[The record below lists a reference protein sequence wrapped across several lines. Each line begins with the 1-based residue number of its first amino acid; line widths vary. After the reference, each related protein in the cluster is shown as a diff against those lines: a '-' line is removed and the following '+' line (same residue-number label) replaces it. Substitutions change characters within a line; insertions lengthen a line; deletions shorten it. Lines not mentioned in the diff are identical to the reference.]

1 MLPIRK
7 RLVASCC
14 LLLAASGCSIK
25 RMAVN
30 KVASALASGGSTYEE
45 DDDPDLVAAALPF
58 GLKLMES
65 LLAEAPKNPDLLMAT
80 SSGFTEYAYA
90 FVEQPAAI
98 AGESLDRR
106 DAQRE
111 RARKLYLRAHAYG
124 MRGLDAR
131 YPGFAAKADQDIAAA
146 LTRTRKRDV
155 PLLYWTA
162 ASLGLAISSSKGD
175 PEMVGRL
182 PMVEALIARV
192 VELDEAWSGGAVPE
206 FLISLESSRPGIG
219 KPEML
224 KLMKRHFDRA
234 IELSKGARA
243 GGYVSYAENA
253 CVAAQDAAG
262 FRAALG
268 KALAIDTEVKSENRL
283 ANLIA
288 QRRARWLLAQ
298 AGDLFLEAEPPEQPD
313 AAPAAPATP

>member
-1 MLPIRK
+1 MVRMSK
-7 RLVASCC
+7 RLLAACC
-14 LLLAASGCSIK
+14 LLAAASGCSLK
-25 RMAVN
+25 RMAVGQ
-30 KVASALASGGSTYEE
+30 VARALASGGSTYQE
-45 DDDPDLVAAALPF
+45 DDDPDLVGAALPF

-65 LLAEAPKNPDLLMAT
+65 LLAEAPKNPDLLMAV

-98 AGESLDRR
+98 SGESLDRR
-106 DAQRE
+106 DAE
-111 RARKLYLRAHAYG
+111 RARARRLYLRAHGYG

-131 YPGFAAKADQDIAAA
+131 YPGFAGKADQDVAAA
-146 LTRTRKRDV
+146 LAPTRKRDV

-182 PMVEALIARV
+182 PVVEALIGRV

-206 FLISLESSRPGIG
+206 FLISLESSQPGLS
-219 KPEML
+219 KAEML
-224 KLMKRHFDRA
+224 QRMKRHFDRA
-234 IELSKGARA
+234 IELSNGARA

-262 FRAALG
+262 FRSAIS
-268 KALAIDTEVKSENRL
+268 KALAVDTETKSENRL

-288 QRRARWLLAQ
+288 QRRARWLLAHID
-298 AGDLFLEAEPPEQPD
+298 DLFLEAAPPAQ
-313 AAPAAPATP
+313 